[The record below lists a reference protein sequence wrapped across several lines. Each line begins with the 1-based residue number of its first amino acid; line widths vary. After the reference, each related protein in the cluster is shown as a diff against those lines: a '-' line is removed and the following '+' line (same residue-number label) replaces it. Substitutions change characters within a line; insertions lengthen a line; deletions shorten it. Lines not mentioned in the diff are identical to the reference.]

1 MFHLSNDLTE
11 FIIIKFSSII
21 TFSIFLLMGMTWV
34 TEIITWATGASPY
47 YSAAT
52 DILNIMT
59 GVFIFIIF
67 VCKKEV
73 IEKLLKKM
81 HMVTSFVQRTAST
94 WTLSA
99 TRETKLASNEL
110 SKDSTVY
117 SSSTNKTVD

>member
-1 MFHLSNDLTE
+1 MKHNLT
-11 FIIIKFSSII
+11 IWSHYRY
-21 TFSIFLLMGMTWV
+21 V
-34 TEIITWATGASPY
+34 
-47 YSAAT
+47 T
-52 DILNIMT
+52 DIINMLQ
-59 GVFIFIIF
+59 GVYIFIIF